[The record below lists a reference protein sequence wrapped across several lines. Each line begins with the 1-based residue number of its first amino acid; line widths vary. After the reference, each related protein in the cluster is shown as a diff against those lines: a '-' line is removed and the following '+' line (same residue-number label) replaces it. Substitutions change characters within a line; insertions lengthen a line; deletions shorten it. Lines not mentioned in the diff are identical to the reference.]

1 MVAARRLADG
11 GDLGQP
17 VLGDHT
23 LEIAGQRLQG
33 AGPALVGTGLDR
45 AGALYLQ

>member
-11 GDLGQP
+11 EDLGQP

-23 LEIAGQRLQG
+23 LEIAGPAR
-33 AGPALVGTGLDR
+33 AGLALVGTGLDR